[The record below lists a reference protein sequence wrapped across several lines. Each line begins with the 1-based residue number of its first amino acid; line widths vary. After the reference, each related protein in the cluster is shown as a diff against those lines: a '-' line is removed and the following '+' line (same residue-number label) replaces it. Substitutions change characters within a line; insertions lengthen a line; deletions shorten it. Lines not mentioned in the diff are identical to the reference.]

1 MIIEKYPR
9 SAGTRSQLASLLR
22 DLYPSEK
29 RAINVALAVYD
40 SGIVSKLAKQKSVDS
55 VLYHNFIKQLVDEF
69 GLQEQFAAEGIV
81 IWAKAYGVSVT
92 DSYVAQSPT
101 EQQKSILHNPDAY
114 AKPGTVNGLAF
125 DYELEQRSQGIVIA
139 KFRGFDEAD
148 VIIPNTINGKKVVG
162 IGKEAYRKCK
172 VMRTLHISDGIE
184 FIEDGAFANCENLSN
199 VIFPT
204 TLSRIGSIKEPNN
217 RYAWTKGAFESC
229 DITNISLPYG
239 LKYLGESTF
248 KECKKLKSIDLPN
261 GINGI
266 GDYAFSGCIDLV
278 DVKLPDQL
286 SKIGKF
292 VFNRCSNL
300 SDISFP
306 LLLREIGEAA
316 FRGCSSLIVVVLN
329 EGLIKIGNAAFNDCP
344 KLSKILIPSTVSE
357 IEDGFNYS
365 QSDIFTL
372 HGFYQPIGKRHG
384 VSHSKNDN
392 LTIYCYSGSYG
403 LEYARKKGYP
413 IQNAVNFSK

>member
-1 MIIEKYPR
+1 M
-9 SAGTRSQLASLLR
+9 
-22 DLYPSEK
+22 
-29 RAINVALAVYD
+29 AVYD
-40 SGIVSKLAKQKSVDS
+40 SEIVSKLAKLKSVDS
-55 VLYHNFIKQLVDEF
+55 VLFHSFIKQLVDEF

-81 IWAKAYGVSVT
+81 IWTKAYGVLVPDSNVT
-92 DSYVAQSPT
+92 QPPT
-101 EQQKSILHNPDAY
+101 QQQKSITYNPDAY
-114 AKPGTVNGLAF
+114 AKPVMINGLAS
-125 DYELEQRSQGIVIA
+125 DYELQQRLGGVVIA
-139 KFRGFDEAD
+139 KFRGFNEAD
-148 VIIPNTINGKKVVG
+148 VIIPNKINGKKVVG

-172 VMRTLHISDGIE
+172 TMRTLHISDGIE
-184 FIEDGAFANCENLSN
+184 FIEDGAFANCDNLSN

-217 RYAWTKGAFESC
+217 RYAWSMGAFESC
-229 DITNISLPYG
+229 DITNISLPNG
-239 LKYLGESTF
+239 LKYIGEATF

-261 GINGI
+261 GINEI

-278 DVKLPDQL
+278 DVKLPEQL

-300 SDISFP
+300 LDIQFP
-306 LLLREIGEAA
+306 LLLKEIGEAA
-316 FRGCSSLIVVVLN
+316 FRGCSSLTVVELN
-329 EGLIKIGNAAFNDCP
+329 EGLIKIGNAAFSDCP
-344 KLSKILIPSTVSE
+344 KLSKLLIPSTVSE
-357 IEDGFNYS
+357 IENGFNYS
-365 QSDIFTL
+365 QSDILTL

-413 IQNAVNFSK
+413 VQKAINFSK